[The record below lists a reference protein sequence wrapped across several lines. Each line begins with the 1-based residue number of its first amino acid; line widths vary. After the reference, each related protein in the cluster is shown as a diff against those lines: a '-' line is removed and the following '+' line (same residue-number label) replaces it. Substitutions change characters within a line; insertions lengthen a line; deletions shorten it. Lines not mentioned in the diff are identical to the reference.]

1 MMFDIDPATYPKMVD
16 VTLSFDDGSTIDFMA
31 EVRAI
36 GDEDP
41 AEMDGE
47 MGGEMGGE
55 MDGEMDSGMDD
66 DG

>member
-16 VTLSFDDGSTIDFMA
+16 VTLSFDDGSTIDFTA

-47 MGGEMGGE
+47 M
-55 MDGEMDSGMDD
+55 DGEMNSGMDD

>member
-41 AEMDGE
+41 AEM
-47 MGGEMGGE
+47 GGE